1 MFGPQIK
8 QLIEKYRNGE
18 TVPKHVYVDE
28 SAYTTQNITQD
39 FVDSRAY

>member
-18 TVPKHVYVDE
+18 EIPKHVYVDE
-28 SAYTTQNITQD
+28 TAYTTQNITQD